1 MWGCIRMG
9 CFENGGGVG
18 AGAVG
23 KGTAEKKVIGNSAT
37 VQQHLTFYCSRSL
50 RVYPCGRNI
59 YQNNIHVCSQTF
71 LTSSRK

>member
-1 MWGCIRMG
+1 MG
-9 CFENGGGVG
+9 CFENGGGGGGWERVLQ
-18 AGAVG
+18 
-23 KGTAEKKVIGNSAT
+23 KKKVIGNSAT
-37 VQQHLTFYCSRSL
+37 VQQHLTFYCTRSL

>member
-1 MWGCIRMG
+1 MG
-9 CFENGGGVG
+9 CFENGGGCG
-18 AGAVG
+18 GGGGLG

-37 VQQHLTFYCSRSL
+37 VQQHLTFYCTRSL
-50 RVYPCGRNI
+50 WVYPCGRNI